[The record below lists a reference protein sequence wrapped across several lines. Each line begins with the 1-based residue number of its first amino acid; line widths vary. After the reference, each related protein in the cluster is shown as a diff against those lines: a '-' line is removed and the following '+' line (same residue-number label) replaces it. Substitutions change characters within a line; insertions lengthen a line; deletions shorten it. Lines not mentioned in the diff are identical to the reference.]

1 MEQFTREAEWN
12 MPANPDRGIPA
23 QVRRGRE
30 EIAAGVVE
38 RRAAGIQGPGT
49 FTRHVTTAIAV
60 DVTSETT
67 ARADAVWTFYVDT
80 ATSPEL
86 SGVGS
91 YADEFELEDGRW
103 RLSRRVISRG

>member
-1 MEQFTREAEWN
+1 VM
-12 MPANPDRGIPA
+12 
-23 QVRRGRE
+23 
-30 EIAAGVVE
+30 
-38 RRAAGIQGPGT
+38 
-49 FTRHVTTAIAV
+49 
-60 DVTSETT
+60 SETT

-80 ATSPEL
+80 TTTPKL